1 MNDPTGLQILG
12 EISNVAVAAAAL
24 FASWLAWKGLST
36 WKRETVGRRRIEL
49 AEDTIADF
57 YEARDII
64 TAIRNP
70 FSYGGEAEQ
79 REGRDEEKPEIQEYR
94 DAYYIPLKR
103 IDEHTDFFAKLRARR
118 YRVIAAFGIETAEP
132 FEKVYRIRSEIV
144 VAARMLLVLGPE
156 GKVETRRKHEA
167 SIWWSGEGDTIETA
181 LDEVIVQVENTFRPV
196 IESA

>member
-36 WKRETVGRRRIEL
+36 WKRDTVGRRRIEL

-94 DAYYIPLKR
+94 DAYYIP
-103 IDEHTDFFAKLRARR
+103 
-118 YRVIAAFGIETAEP
+118 
-132 FEKVYRIRSEIV
+132 
-144 VAARMLLVLGPE
+144 
-156 GKVETRRKHEA
+156 
-167 SIWWSGEGDTIETA
+167 
-181 LDEVIVQVENTFRPV
+181 
-196 IESA
+196 